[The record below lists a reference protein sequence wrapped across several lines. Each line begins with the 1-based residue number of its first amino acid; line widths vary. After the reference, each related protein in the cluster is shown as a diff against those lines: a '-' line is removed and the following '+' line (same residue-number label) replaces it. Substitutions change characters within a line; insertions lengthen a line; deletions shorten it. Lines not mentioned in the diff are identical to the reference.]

1 MNGIAIVGFL
11 AAFCTTISF
20 LPQVIK
26 IIKIKETKDIS
37 FLMYAILI
45 AGIFLWIIY
54 GILKQDM
61 PVIVANVIA
70 FVLAV
75 TVLTLKIKH
84 G

>member
-1 MNGIAIVGFL
+1 MNGITIVGFL
-11 AAFCTTISF
+11 AALCTTLSF

-45 AGIFLWIIY
+45 AGVLLWIIY
-54 GILKQDM
+54 GILKQDV
-61 PVIVANVIA
+61 PIIVANVIT
-70 FVLAV
+70 FVLAT
-75 TVLTLKIKH
+75 TVLILKIKH

>member
-1 MNGIAIVGFL
+1 MDGITIVGFL

-20 LPQVIK
+20 LPQVIR

-45 AGIFLWIIY
+45 TGIFLWIIY

-61 PVIVANVIA
+61 PVIVANIIT
-70 FVLAV
+70 FVLAT
-75 TVLTLKIKH
+75 TVLILKIKY

>member
-1 MNGIAIVGFL
+1 MDGITIVGFL

-45 AGIFLWIIY
+45 GGISLWIIY
-54 GILKQDM
+54 GISKQDV
-61 PVIVANVIA
+61 PVIVANVIT
-70 FVLAV
+70 FVLAT
-75 TVLTLKIKH
+75 TVLILKIKYR
-84 G
+84 